1 MSIDR
6 YVPVAWSQTTGAD
19 LLQPSKEVVDV
30 IKELRYNETGATVD
44 LCFQISGFFILTEQT
59 PSMAVWIG

>member
-30 IKELRYNETGATVD
+30 IKELRYNEIGATVD
-44 LCFQISGFFILTEQT
+44 LCFQISGFFILTE
-59 PSMAVWIG
+59 